1 MSFSRLERIKKFCSR
16 LRASR
21 ESGLFEFCLRFGSVA
36 GRIGHAP
43 SPKPRQNSKILAS
56 NGYRISLTALG
67 LLIPQLFL
75 GGRNHMVRVES
86 ELFLKL
92 LERRRSAE
100 GLHADD
106 TASSADIAFPA
117 KG

>member
-1 MSFSRLERIKKFCSR
+1 MRKSAVFPSFIVQRTRMTNPWFGGSVRAIAFTVFLLYFGEDSAESIFMSFSRL
-16 LRASR
+16 
-21 ESGLFEFCLRFGSVA
+21 G
-36 GRIGHAP
+36 P
-43 SPKPRQNSKILAS
+43 
-56 NGYRISLTALG
+56 
-67 LLIPQLFL
+67 LIPQLFL

-106 TASSADIAFPA
+106 TASCADIAFPA